1 MMQFF
6 RSNVR
11 WIMLAITVIFIFSIF
26 AGYGSFSSG
35 GSSKSSG
42 GDYAVAK
49 VDGKKIMASEIERQ
63 VLQTI
68 ERMGSGQAVTSKDYP
83 VVRAMV
89 LDQLAVM
96 AELDKEVKRLN
107 VAPTNDEVDI
117 EFKRIAD
124 QFPTREMFLEQIAK
138 SGVTEAQVKDDIR
151 KQLSYNRVMEQ
162 AVQDASVDLKETRAF
177 YEQMKDY
184 YFKKPAGFN
193 LNAAQFTNTKAAE
206 AFRAKLIAGTPW
218 DKALEGIASAD
229 VKGATSYAEPS
240 LIPTEQMTGPTEAV
254 KKAAVGKPTE
264 VIKLSSEDYLVV
276 LKRGEQKASISS
288 FEEVSKDVEGMLL
301 SQSRQELQAKFVDS
315 LRSRAVIE
323 KLDEDFFKPAVDP
336 SAEADSGDKAPVEEE
351 KPVSA
356 D

>member
-11 WIMLAITVIFIFSIF
+11 WIMLAITVIFVFSIF
-26 AGYGSFSSG
+26 AGYGSFSG

-63 VLQTI
+63 VIQTI
-68 ERMGSGQAVTSKDYP
+68 ERMGPEQTVTSKDYP
-83 VVRAMV
+83 VVRSMV

-96 AELDKEVKRLN
+96 AELDKEVKRLKIDI
-107 VAPTNDEVDI
+107 TKDDVDV

-138 SGVTEAQVKDDIR
+138 SGVTEAQVKDDLR
-151 KQLSYNRVMEQ
+151 KQLSYNRVMED
-162 AVQDASVDLKETRAF
+162 AVKDASADIKEIRAF

-184 YFKKPAGFN
+184 YFKKPAGFS
-193 LNAAQFTNTKAAE
+193 LNAAQFASAKAAE

-218 DKALEGIASAD
+218 DKALEGISSAD
-229 VKGATSYAEPS
+229 VKGSTPYAEPS
-240 LIPTEQMTGPTEAV
+240 VIPTEQMTGPTEVV
-254 KKAAVGKPTE
+254 KKAVTGKPSA
-264 VIKLSSEDYLVV
+264 VIKLSDADYLVV
-276 LKRGEQKASISS
+276 LKRGEQKAGVAP
-288 FEEVSKDVEGMLL
+288 FDEVSKDVEGMLL
-301 SQSRQELQAKFVDS
+301 SQERQGLQSQFVDS
-315 LRSRAVIE
+315 LRKRAVVE
-323 KLDEDFFKPAVDP
+323 KLDEEFFKPVVEP
-336 SAEADSGDKAPVEEE
+336 SAEADSGDKAPIKEE